1 MRVAIIAVGK
11 PTEHWLGL
19 FQALARKPAL
29 DLLVVAADISHA
41 ANTHLRHLADAQPR
55 FDFVRARHLMRG
67 EDFTGHMASVVF
79 APRSLRSL
87 RDFAPDIVHIIGE
100 PAYLATFQAIR
111 ARNRFWPNVPI
122 TQYAA
127 QNVVTRFPW
136 PFPALERYAYRHIAL
151 GLPITPAALEV
162 LRAKGYLGPAE
173 LVPLGVDR
181 VAFTPRAAPP
191 AGPFTVGFVGRLE
204 EHKGIAD
211 LVAARDRL
219 GCRLLLVGDGSLRPW
234 LEDQAAR
241 RPGAIEL
248 LPWADRALLPGLM
261 ARMHALA
268 LPSVEI
274 VRQNVAPWMRVPL
287 REQFGRVLIEAMSC
301 GLPVVAS
308 RVGEIPHVLGSN
320 GVIVPPRDPAA
331 LAEALANLRD
341 RPDDTR
347 RLARL
352 GLERAARFD
361 WERIADQML
370 DAWGRLAAGP
380 SQAAQRA
387 PWSATV

>member
-11 PTEHWLGL
+11 PTEHWVGL

-29 DLLVVAADISHA
+29 ELMVAAADISDA
-41 ANTHLRHLADAQPR
+41 ANTHLRHLTKAQPR

-67 EDFTGHMASVVF
+67 EDCTGHMASAVF
-79 APRSLRSL
+79 APRSLRAL
-87 RDFAPDIVHIIGE
+87 RGFAPDIVHIIGE

-127 QNVVTRFPW
+127 QNVVIRFPW

-151 GLPITPAALEV
+151 GLPITPAALAV
-162 LRAKGYLGPAE
+162 LRAKGYCGPAE
-173 LVPLGVDR
+173 VVPLGVDR

-204 EHKGIAD
+204 EHKGMAD

-234 LEDQAAR
+234 LEEQAAL
-241 RPGAIEL
+241 RPGEIEL

-268 LPSVEI
+268 LPSIAI
-274 VRQNVAPWMRVPL
+274 VRKNVAPWMRVPL

-308 RVGEIPHVLGSN
+308 GVGEIPHVLGSN
-320 GVIVPPRDPAA
+320 GVLIPPRDPAA
-331 LAEALANLRD
+331 LAEALAGLRD
-341 RPDDTR
+341 HPESAREF
-347 RLARL
+347 ARL
-352 GLERAARFD
+352 GMARAACFD
-361 WERIADQML
+361 WERIADQL
-370 DAWGRLAAGP
+370 LVSWRGVAAGP
-380 SQAAQRA
+380 AHAARRTPSLA
-387 PWSATV
+387 IA